1 MKALVMRGHGDLSM
15 LEVADVPEPE
25 VTDGWVKIRLAAAGM
40 NRLDLFTLGGL
51 PGITLEFPHIPG
63 SDGAGVV
70 TEVGSGAQGVEPG
83 DQVIFNPGVSCYEC
97 EYCKNGEHSLCVRYR
112 ILGEHLPGTFAEYAL
127 VPHQNIAKRPHT
139 VSWHE
144 AAAFSLVTITS
155 WRMMVTRADVQA
167 DEVVLIWG
175 IGGGVSGT
183 CLQIAKML
191 GAFVIA
197 TSSSDEKLAVARTMG
212 ADEVLNH
219 SRVDV
224 AKEVRA
230 ITKRR
235 GADVVIDNVGEAT
248 WEQSL
253 KALGR
258 AGRLVTCGATTGAR
272 VVSDVRR
279 LFWNQYTIMGST
291 MGNAA
296 EYQKIVE
303 LLGQGE
309 LVPRVDSVFPLD
321 EGVAA
326 FERLEAGEQ
335 MGKVVVQIS

>member
-1 MKALVMRGHGDLSM
+1 MRGHGDLSM

-25 VTDGWVKIRLAAAGM
+25 VTDGWVKIRLTAAGL

-112 ILGEHLPGTFAEYAL
+112 LLGEHLPGTFAEYAV
-127 VPHQNIAKRPHT
+127 VPHQNIAKKPHT
-139 VSWHE
+139 ASWHE

-248 WEQSL
+248 WAQSL

-296 EYQKIVE
+296 EYRKIVE

-309 LVPRVDSVFPLD
+309 LIPRVDSVFPLD
-321 EGVAA
+321 EGIAA
-326 FERLEAGEQ
+326 FERLESGERR
-335 MGKVVVQIS
+335 GKVVVEIS

>member
-1 MKALVMRGHGDLSM
+1 M

-25 VTDGWVKIRLAAAGM
+25 VTDGWVKIRLRAAGL
-40 NRLDLFTLGGL
+40 NRLDLLTLGGL

-63 SDGAGVV
+63 GDGAGVV
-70 TEVGSGAQGVEPG
+70 TEVGSGAQGVRPG

-112 ILGEHLPGTFAEYAL
+112 LLGEHLPGTFAEYAV

-155 WRMMVTRADVQA
+155 WRMMVTRADVKA
-167 DEVVLIWG
+167 EEVVLIWG
-175 IGGGVSGT
+175 IGGGVSST

-197 TSSSDEKLAVARTMG
+197 TSSSDEKLEIARTMG

-253 KALGR
+253 KALAR
-258 AGRLVTCGATTGAR
+258 AGRLVTCGGTTGAR

-296 EYQKIVE
+296 EYRKIVE
-303 LLGQGE
+303 LLGEGQ

-321 EGVAA
+321 EGIAA
-326 FERLEAGEQ
+326 FERLESGEQ
-335 MGKVVVQIS
+335 MGKVVVDIS

>member
-1 MKALVMRGHGDLSM
+1 MRGHGDVSM

-25 VTDGWVKIRLAAAGM
+25 VADGWVKIRLKAAGL

-70 TEVGSGAQGVEPG
+70 TEVGSGAQDVQPG

-112 ILGEHLPGTFAEYAL
+112 LLGEHLPGTFAEYAV
-127 VPHQNIAKRPHT
+127 VPHQNVAKRPPT
-139 VSWHE
+139 ASWHE

-155 WRMMVTRADVQA
+155 WRMMVTRADVKA

-296 EYQKIVE
+296 EYRKIVE
-303 LLGQGE
+303 LLGEGE

-321 EGVAA
+321 EGIAA
-326 FERLEAGEQ
+326 FERLESGEQ
-335 MGKVVVQIS
+335 MGKVVVEIS